1 MEFNSDEPGVVS
13 FNTLGDL
20 GVGSKDDTTSAPD
33 LTDLGKVLEGQIK
46 TETANPLFDDLE
58 ELGGDGQ
65 DSPKGEE
72 EEGSEEGKEGGDIFG
87 TEPKPEGE
95 VKLEITSEPEESK
108 FYKSVIKELWGD
120 EFDTIIQEGEDG
132 EEVEVKLEEIE
143 MTAEVFKDIYASQ
156 LEAMKEKLTANKI
169 SAEGISDFTKN
180 LIEIDKRGGNITE
193 LLQMKQQ
200 VLDPLEGLDLDEVDH
215 QKYAVALYYN
225 LQGTRSEKEIDI
237 LIKGYEAEGT
247 LEDLARQATEVLK
260 EDVKK
265 RVEQE
270 KQIAIES
277 EAKRKELMKS
287 YKKDLR
293 VNLDRFELKDPIKS
307 KIVDLATKVNQNGK
321 FDIDLKYGE
330 IRRDP
335 ERMAELALYLLDRE
349 EFIKQVSNK
358 EVQKSKLDAGKK
370 LRMIKRSPGEA
381 EIAGNPSNKPRKD
394 NVVLFDDLIK

>member
-20 GVGSKDDTTSAPD
+20 GVGSKEGTTSAPD
-33 LTDLGKVLEGQIK
+33 LTDLGKVLEDQVR
-46 TETANPLFDDLE
+46 TETANPLFDDLGELKE
-58 ELGGDGQ
+58 EDV
-65 DSPKGEE
+65 DKPKGDED
-72 EEGSEEGKEGGDIFG
+72 EGSEEDGDIFG
-87 TEPKPEGE
+87 TGTKQEGE
-95 VKLEITSEPEESK
+95 SKLEITSEPETSK

-132 EEVEVKLEEIE
+132 EEVEVKLDEIE

-169 SAEGISDFTKN
+169 SADGISDFTKN

-293 VNLDRFELKDPIKS
+293 ENLDRFELKDPIKS

-381 EIAGNPSNKPRKD
+381 DIAGNPSNKPRKD